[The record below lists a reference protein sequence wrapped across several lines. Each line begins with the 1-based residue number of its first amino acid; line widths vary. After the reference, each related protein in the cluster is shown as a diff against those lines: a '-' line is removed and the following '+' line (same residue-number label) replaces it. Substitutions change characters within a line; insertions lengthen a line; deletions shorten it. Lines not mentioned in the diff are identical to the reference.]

1 MIEIRFFKGVDR
13 ICNILIQNGYSNLSK
28 NLGNAAYGNIMPSEV
43 LGETEITLKKIQ
55 YLADKN
61 KELDEAVENLLKYI
75 DNSFQNTDD
84 R

>member
-1 MIEIRFFKGVDR
+1 MIEIRFFKDVDR
-13 ICNILIQNGYSNLSK
+13 ICNILIQNGNSNLSK
-28 NLGNAAYGNIMPSEV
+28 DLGNAAYRNIMPSEV

-61 KELDEAVENLLKYI
+61 KELNEAVENLLKSI
-75 DNSFQNTDD
+75 DNSFQDIGD